1 MELTDEL
8 EDIFIGTAKILKDS
22 DRRIFIAKVV
32 KMLGKGGQRYA
43 ERELGWNRRTIR
55 KGMQELK
62 SGIV

>member
-8 EDIFIGTAKILKDS
+8 KDIFIETAKILEGS
-22 DRRIFIAKVV
+22 NRRIFIAKVV

-43 ERELGWNRRTIR
+43 EQELGWNRRTIR
-55 KGMQELK
+55 KGTQELK

>member
-8 EDIFIGTAKILKDS
+8 KDLFIETAKTLKGS
-22 DRRIFIAKVV
+22 DRRVFMAKVV

-43 ERELGWNRRTIR
+43 EKELGWNRRPIR
-55 KGMQELK
+55 KGLHELE